1 MTIQPQPAGSYNG
14 NQGKDDYH
22 RCISLSCSLS
32 LSLCRTF
39 RVCHPPAYPLASYP
53 GHAKPLLPLLP
64 SPLRQPLFKLNRS
77 PALHFPLPA
86 IEFDGGSSEYRDSI
100 IIGVKLPI
108 RRILRMIYLAMSN
121 YTQRVI
127 INGTSFS
134 EIISPKSFQR
144 LLTNFYQSFSSNQSL
159 PHSRKSLYIRI
170 VI

>member
-1 MTIQPQPAGSYNG
+1 MATRARTITTGVYP
-14 NQGKDDYH
+14 
-22 RCISLSCSLS
+22 SLALS
-32 LSLCRTF
+32 LFLSAVPLVSAT
-39 RVCHPPAYPLASYP
+39 HPLTLSRATLAMLQ
-53 GHAKPLLPLLP
+53 PLLPLLP

-127 INGTSFS
+127 INGTSFG

-144 LLTNFYQSFSSNQSL
+144 LLTSFYQSLSSNQSL
-159 PHSRKSLYIRI
+159 PHSRNSLYIRI